1 MREHVRR
8 NRGKRDVRIPLIAME
23 STDTNCAASW
33 GGGSKM
39 QGLKEVK
46 RRTTMEG
53 DHVVHVLH

>member
-33 GGGSKM
+33 GGAVEAARCRAQRSEEADNDG
-39 QGLKEVK
+39 E
-46 RRTTMEG
+46 
-53 DHVVHVLH
+53 